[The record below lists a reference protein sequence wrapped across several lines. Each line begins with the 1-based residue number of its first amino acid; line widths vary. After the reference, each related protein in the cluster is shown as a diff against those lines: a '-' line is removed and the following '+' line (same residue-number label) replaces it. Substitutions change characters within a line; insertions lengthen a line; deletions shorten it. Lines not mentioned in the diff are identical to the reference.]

1 MLWSSCAEWAKPA
14 PHAQQM
20 PSPPLTLQILYAE
33 VGRCEV
39 TPVSNSQLSCTI
51 GTDGP
56 PPTHIAAE
64 FTVRVGDFGN
74 ALVAVSKDPDRRF
87 VYLPA
92 VTAAISPSAGSKAGG
107 TLITVSGAGFAD
119 ARVSLSDSLSVAF
132 TLAFLLLLFAP
143 FFSLCLYVCLPVS
156 ARMSVCLFLCLS
168 PLMLSLSVS
177 VSVCLTLSVL
187 PSLSPPSVSFSF
199 CLDAC
204 LAGCLLFLMCVS
216 VDQSVFFVSSLFGR
230 QQTISFKIQMHK
242 LLKRNETPHINS

>member
-1 MLWSSCAEWAKPA
+1 
-14 PHAQQM
+14 M

-51 GTDGP
+51 GTAGP

-87 VYLPA
+87 IYLPT

-107 TLITVSGAGFAD
+107 TLITVSGTGFTD

-132 TLAFLLLLFAP
+132 TLAFLLLLFAL
-143 FFSLCLYVCLPVS
+143 FFSVCLYVCLPVS

-168 PLMLSLSVS
+168 PLMLSLSA
-177 VSVCLTLSVL
+177 SVCLSHPLC
-187 PSLSPPSVSFSF
+187 PSLSLPSF
-199 CLDAC
+199 CLFIF
-204 LAGCLLFLMCVS
+204 LSGCLSGWL
-216 VDQSVFFVSSLFGR
+216 SSLPYVRFCQPVR
-230 QQTISFKIQMHK
+230 F
-242 LLKRNETPHINS
+242 L